1 MSSKHGDFWVWAPV
15 GTKLF
20 GYLGKGEIWEMV
32 HLQEHRGKSQSLH
45 EVLVVV
51 ETVGFRE
58 TRTKKTWLIRNSRP
72 RA

>member
-1 MSSKHGDFWVWAPV
+1 
-15 GTKLF
+15 
-20 GYLGKGEIWEMV
+20 MV

-58 TRTKKTWLIRNSRP
+58 TRKKKTWLIRNSRP